1 MSSFDIVHQ
10 DRVVGNLCM
19 FDRMIFKG
27 HLTRLY
33 PPAAF
38 GAFLTRQGVLFK
50 DFKPYVQ
57 AQTATLKAHAQ
68 RLAAD
73 AGRPYVWLQSSTT
86 RRQGRSKEDLARD
99 IAARDGVV
107 EGAGVRAGRV
117 GAGHDVHGAGQPHDP
132 PVGGRPQKHPVHAF
146 LLLLHRSRV
155 RVVPRQAA
163 KLVAVADPDLDQRA
177 CAPRG
182 AI

>member
-1 MSSFDIVHQ
+1 MSSFDIVHR

-33 PPAAF
+33 PPSAF

-73 AGRPYVWLQSSTT
+73 AGRPVC
-86 RRQGRSKEDLARD
+86 
-99 IAARDGVV
+99 V
-107 EGAGVRAGRV
+107 
-117 GAGHDVHGAGQPHDP
+117 
-132 PVGGRPQKHPVHAF
+132 
-146 LLLLHRSRV
+146 
-155 RVVPRQAA
+155 
-163 KLVAVADPDLDQRA
+163 VAVVHDAAAGPFQGGSG
-177 CAPRG
+177 P
-182 AI
+182 